1 MKYNRRILFYC
12 TLVLGALLSFSSSI
26 QAQIFEPEG
35 LNLPGQWNNFIN
47 PPTAGSVFGS
57 STQVS
62 GGVTPISVGQRRWQT
77 TIHIAATGADTSAG
91 TYAWLFTSGPT
102 GNPYANKWA
111 GVNVVMNTIQ
121 DYQFNDGVDNS
132 IAVEN
137 DNYYT
142 INWQDQGYQA
152 TRAIVMATSSDPVSF
167 NSLSF
172 LPSSGI
178 TPADPVVV
186 TAALSGNPSLEEKF
200 YLRYSL
206 DNFATSVIIPM
217 TVVASSVSVAIP
229 AQPNGATVSFYAF
242 STTID
247 SPIVDFDLISLNF
260 INNGDS
266 GNFSY
271 SVSNPTVSVILGND
285 TVVCTANFPLV
296 VQVDDIYDTYLW
308 STGDETSSILV
319 DATGQYWVEVTLG
332 SLTARDTIQIT
343 GVSGGSISL
352 GADALICGSTPLILS
367 PGISISP
374 EGDSLTIIYDATQ
387 GQTGLVGATNVYM
400 HSTYESLPFGGPVT
414 PWTGNWGLDDGLGQM
429 TVAGNNVWRITINV
443 NDYYGIDAGTPVN
456 GLFIVF
462 RNADGTQTGKDGSG
476 NDIFLNLSGITPIS
490 SFGGITGLV
499 ETSGYNGILWSNGAT
514 TPTIS
519 VTQAGTYSVIAFS
532 EAGCNA
538 VDSITVT
545 TASAPSVNLGPDQ
558 TLCNSQSI
566 SLNAGAG
573 STTYLWAH
581 GPVTPLVNVFFGGT
595 YSVTVTNAD
604 GCSATDQI
612 IISENV
618 TPSAAFTW
626 LEQNGLSIS
635 FTPIAAASGNT
646 FAWDFNT
653 DGTIDNTSSGMVL
666 HTYPSTSQYEATLT
680 VTNVC
685 GTNTAS
691 QNLALIGLGIE
702 QRSNTSMLSIS
713 PNPSNDFVQLSS
725 DNAIGLVQFYNSLGQ
740 LVKEINLNKEK
751 QGILSV
757 SDLSKGIYFVKHQ
770 SSSSALRFIKN

>member
-1 MKYNRRILFYC
+1 MKHNRRILSYC
-12 TLVLGALLSFSSSI
+12 TLVLGALLSFSSSM

-47 PPTAGSVFGS
+47 PPATGSVFGS

-62 GGVTPISVGQRRWQT
+62 GGVTPISIGQRRWQT

-121 DYQFNDGVDNS
+121 DYQFNGGVDNS

-152 TRAIVMATSSDPVSF
+152 SRAIVMATSSDPVSF

-186 TAALSGNPSLEEKF
+186 TSVLSGNPSLEEKF

-271 SVSNPTVSVILGND
+271 SVSNPNVSVILGND
-285 TVVCTANFPLV
+285 TVVCTANFPLTV
-296 VQVDDIYDTYLW
+296 EVDDIYDTYLW
-308 STGDETSSILV
+308 STGDETASILV

-332 SLTARDTIQIT
+332 SLIARDTIQIT

-387 GQTGLVGATNVYM
+387 GQTGLVGATDVYM
-400 HSTYESLPFGGPVT
+400 HSTYESLPFGGPVA

-429 TVAGNNVWRITINV
+429 SVAGNNVWRITINV

-476 NDIFLNLSGITPIS
+476 NDIFLNLSGFTPIS

-558 TLCNSQSI
+558 TICNSQSI

-573 STTYLWAH
+573 SATYLWTH
-581 GPVTPLVNVFFGGT
+581 GPVTPSVNVFFGGT
-595 YSVTVTNAD
+595 YSVTVTNAE

-612 IISENV
+612 IISENA

-635 FTPIAAASGNT
+635 FTPIAASSGST
-646 FAWDFNT
+646 FAWDFNS

-666 HTYPSTSQYEATLT
+666 HTYPSTGQYEATLT

-725 DNAIGLVQFYNSLGQ
+725 GNAIGLVQFYNSLGQ

-751 QGILSV
+751 QGLLSV

>member
-595 YSVTVTNAD
+595 YSVTVTNAE

-685 GTNTAS
+685 GTNTSS

-702 QRSNTSMLSIS
+702 QPSNTSMLSIS

>member
-57 STQVS
+57 STQVT

-490 SFGGITGLV
+490 PFGGITGLV

-558 TLCNSQSI
+558 TICNSQSI

-581 GPVTPLVNVFFGGT
+581 GPVTPLINVFFGGT
-595 YSVTVTNAD
+595 YSVTVTNAE

-666 HTYPSTSQYEATLT
+666 HTYPSTGQFEATLT

-685 GTNTAS
+685 GTNTSS

-702 QRSNTSMLSIS
+702 QPSNTSMLSIS

-740 LVKEINLNKEK
+740 LVIEINLNKEK